1 MRRTVALAVLAA
13 GCSGA
18 GGDERATSA
27 SPTSSPPTT
36 YVPRGEIDALFDVGG
51 HKLHLYCKGSGS
63 PTVVY
68 LHGHSQQPG
77 DASGAS
83 AGALP
88 TLVADKGHRFCG
100 YDRANT
106 GTNDKVPGPLDGK
119 TTLADLHGLLQAAE
133 IEPPYV
139 LVGASFGGLFA
150 YMYAVTYPKEVEVE
164 SPHHMEAA
172 VPERIVQ
179 ELEKVIAKA

>member
-1 MRRTVALAVLAA
+1 MGPAQEPSRRWW
-13 GCSGA
+13 
-18 GGDERATSA
+18 
-27 SPTSSPPTT
+27 
-36 YVPRGEIDALFDVGG
+36 
-51 HKLHLYCKGSGS
+51 
-63 PTVVY
+63 
-68 LHGHSQQPG
+68 
-77 DASGAS
+77 
-83 AGALP
+83 
-88 TLVADKGHRFCG
+88 ADKGHRFCG

-106 GTNDKVPGPLDGK
+106 GTSDKVPGPLNGK
-119 TTLADLHGLLQAAE
+119 TTLADLHRLLQAAE

>member
-106 GTNDKVPGPLDGK
+106 GTSDKVPGPLNGK
-119 TTLADLHGLLQAAE
+119 TTLADLHRLLQAAE